1 MCVYILE
8 YIYTRMY
15 IIIYIATP
23 KKIPFKASWYSHG
36 GHYFQKMDGLHGISL
51 GIGKPTPLAAA
62 HHCLKCR

>member
-23 KKIPFKASWYSHG
+23 KKIPFKAS
-36 GHYFQKMDGLHGISL
+36 
-51 GIGKPTPLAAA
+51 
-62 HHCLKCR
+62 